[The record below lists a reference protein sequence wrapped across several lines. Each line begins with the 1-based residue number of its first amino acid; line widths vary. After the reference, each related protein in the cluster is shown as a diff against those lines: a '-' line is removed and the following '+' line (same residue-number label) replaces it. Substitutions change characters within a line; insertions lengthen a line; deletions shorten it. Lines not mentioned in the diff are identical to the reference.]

1 MPFTREEI
9 AAYEKQQAASVADDL
24 AAAFGASNSED
35 APAAADAPS
44 TSAQPAASV
53 PESAPAAAPAP
64 DVATPA
70 APAPVPAA
78 PGGEPSA
85 ENAAESATANAAP
98 DDAAPSQTGTPPRR
112 GTAQD
117 RIEDLVAERNALRKY
132 IEHREQV
139 WKGPAAPTQTAP
151 ATPAASPAPAA
162 PTTPAPANDPRPS
175 LEQFEYDV
183 AAFNKADGEWL
194 QRQIDRQ
201 VESRLSKERE
211 AATANTAQQ
220 EAQAARQAFEERA
233 NKFAAVTPD
242 FQAVVSNPA
251 LMHTLTE
258 APNIVRGF
266 ARSEL
271 SAQILY
277 HLGQHMD
284 LTARIARMSPDQQLM
299 AIGRIEGELERAAAP
314 TPSSA
319 PSQQPPKQKV
329 LTQAPPPPTPNAGA
343 TTPTK
348 DVNSMSMEE
357 FVAHE
362 RAAAIRLR
370 EQRRAMRQSR

>member
-1 MPFTREEI
+1 MPFTREDI
-9 AAYEKQQAASVADDL
+9 ATYEKQAPADVPDDL
-24 AAAFGASNSED
+24 SAAFGATNSDE
-35 APAAADAPS
+35 AAAVAAAPS
-44 TSAQPAASV
+44 PSPATSAPD
-53 PESAPAAAPAP
+53 SAPAASPAP
-64 DVATPA
+64 DPATPA
-70 APAPVPAA
+70 ASAPDPAA

-85 ENAAESATANAAP
+85 ATPADSATANAAP
-98 DDAAPSQTGTPPRR
+98 DDAASTQNGTQPRR

-139 WKGPAAPTQTAP
+139 WKAPAPPAASAAPTA
-151 ATPAASPAPAA
+151 PAASPTPAA

-175 LEQFEYDV
+175 LEQFDYDV
-183 AAFNKADGEWL
+183 AAYNKADGEWL
-194 QRQIDRQ
+194 QRQIDRG

-211 AATANTAQQ
+211 AAMANTAQQ
-220 EAQAARQAFEERA
+220 QAQAARQAFEDRA

-242 FQAVVSNPA
+242 FPAVVSNPA
-251 LMHTLTE
+251 LMQTLQE
-258 APNIVRGF
+258 APNIVRAF
-266 ARSEL
+266 AQSEL

-284 LTARIARMSPDQQLM
+284 LTARIARMAPEQQLM

-314 TPSSA
+314 TPSPA
-319 PSQQPPKQKV
+319 PNQQPSKQKV